1 MTLEALE
8 VSPCVFLFIFCI
20 IPQTHLHALNSSP
33 WRVFLNCSCTNT
45 YWSKQPSFF
54 SFLVWRQSSR
64 TLDPNWVC
72 TCSKCS
78 SASVMVEVCLGVWL
92 CAGSLASALQ
102 SHKHHFSSDEL
113 SGLLLYLWACDPDQS
128 SALPQPQS
136 CLCSFDPA
144 IMRSSSLLVWDTLS
158 FPTVFNSLQFYS
170 LSKCF
175 ALMLGFKVVDL

>member
-1 MTLEALE
+1 MCDTR
-8 VSPCVFLFIFCI
+8 SPGGFTMCFFFFFFCI

-113 SGLLLYLWACDPDQS
+113 SGLLLYLWGLWPRSKQRSASTTVLSLFLWPCDNEKLFPAGVRHS
-128 SALPQPQS
+128 VFSH
-136 CLCSFDPA
+136 CL
-144 IMRSSSLLVWDTLS
+144 
-158 FPTVFNSLQFYS
+158 
-170 LSKCF
+170 
-175 ALMLGFKVVDL
+175 